1 MKQDTL
7 ITHSGR
13 TSPYFAQSVNPPVY
27 RCSTVTFPSMA
38 AMAEAQADHL
48 NAFYYGRIGTPTT
61 QAFEEAVAAVEGAE
75 RCIAVPSGLAAIAGA
90 LTALLKAGDH
100 VLVSDS
106 VYGPTRTF
114 CTDVLMKTGVAVDF
128 FHPLLGEEIE
138 VLFKPNTKVVF
149 CETPGSLTF
158 ELQDIP
164 AIAEVAHARGAL
176 VVADC
181 TWASPIFYRPF
192 EKGVD
197 VSVLAA
203 TKYIVGHSDAM
214 LGTICTSEELFPII
228 KASVVKYGY
237 SVGSEEAYLGLRGL
251 RTIAPRMKQHQ
262 ESALKVARWLQTRP
276 EVARVLHPALPED
289 PGHALFERD
298 FLGSSGLFG
307 LILEPYPEEAMVA
320 MIDSLKLFTLGFSW
334 GGYESLITYTTPGI
348 VRTTVLWNADG
359 PTLRLHIGLE
369 DPDDLIA
376 DLEAGF
382 AVLNGFGG

>member
-7 ITHSGR
+7 ITHAGR

-61 QAFEEAVAAVEGAE
+61 LAFEEAVAAAEGGE
-75 RCIAVPSGLAAIAGA
+75 RCIAMPSGLAAIAGT
-90 LTALLKAGDH
+90 LSALLKPGDH

-114 CTDVLMKTGVAVDF
+114 CQDILSKNGVQVDY
-128 FHPLLGEEIE
+128 FHPLLAENIE

-158 ELQDIP
+158 EVQDIP
-164 AIAEVAHARGAL
+164 AIAKVAHAKGAL

-181 TWASPIFYRPF
+181 TWASPVFYRPF

-203 TKYIVGHSDAM
+203 TKYISGHSDAM
-214 LGTICTSEELFPII
+214 LGTITTSEALYPVI
-228 KASVVKYGY
+228 KTSVVKYGY

-251 RTIAPRMKQHQ
+251 RTIVPRMKQHQ
-262 ESALKVARWLQTRP
+262 ESGLKVARWLQSRP
-276 EVARVLHPALPED
+276 EVARVLHPGLPGD
-289 PGHALFERD
+289 PGHDLFKRD
-298 FLGSSGLFG
+298 FLGASGLFG
-307 LILEPYPEEAMVA
+307 VILEPYPEEALIP
-320 MIDSLKLFTLGFSW
+320 MIDGYKLFALGFSW

-348 VRTTVLWNADG
+348 VRNTVLWNADG
-359 PTLRLHIGLE
+359 PTLRLHVGLE

-382 AVLNGFGG
+382 ARLTEFGS